1 MQVDFYQLT
10 TTPLERVLPQIAEK
24 VLTGG
29 GRLLVVTADE
39 TRRAGLDRA
48 LWTYSPESFLPHG
61 EAGGERDADQPVLLS
76 GEVDAANGARF
87 VALVDGHWRDE
98 ALDFDRALHFFDGDS
113 VDAAREAWK
122 ALKDRDGVE
131 RRYWKQDERG
141 RWQQAA

>member
-24 VLTGG
+24 VLAGG
-29 GRLLVVTADE
+29 GRLLVVTADAA
-39 TRRAGLDRA
+39 RRAALDRA

-61 EAGGERDADQPVLLS
+61 EAGGELDADQPVLLS
-76 GEVDAANGARF
+76 AEVVPANGARL
-87 VALVDGHWRDE
+87 VAIVDGQWREE
-98 ALDFDRALHFFDGDS
+98 ALGFERALHFFDGDS

-122 ALKDRDGVE
+122 ALKDRDGIE